1 MPEIDWN
8 SENTRVLC
16 MLFAEQVG
24 KGNRPNT
31 HLNALG
37 YTEVE
42 KGFKERAG
50 IVATKVQIK
59 NKWDK
64 LKEDFKTW
72 KKLMLRQTGTGW
84 DPIKKTIAMDD
95 EWWKK
100 ARADIPGYG
109 KFKKKGLENE
119 DDLAKCFADIT
130 TIGIDHWSP
139 HVVNVEATEN
149 YALSQHASDGSTS
162 ESSFVTTDT
171 FRDNMATSI
180 ALAWN

>member
-1 MPEIDWN
+1 
-8 SENTRVLC
+8 

-42 KGFKERAG
+42 KGFKERTG

-64 LKEDFKTW
+64 LKEDFKAW

-100 ARADIPGYG
+100 ARAVSW
-109 KFKKKGLENE
+109 FKN
-119 DDLAKCFADIT
+119 FAIFVFHMSNLLV
-130 TIGIDHWSP
+130 ILIIIC
-139 HVVNVEATEN
+139 VVLLISGHSRLWKVQKE
-149 YALSQHASDGSTS
+149 GP
-162 ESSFVTTDT
+162 
-171 FRDNMATSI
+171 
-180 ALAWN
+180 

>member
-1 MPEIDWN
+1 MLEIDWN
-8 SENTRVLC
+8 SKNTRVLC

-37 YTEVE
+37 YVEVE
-42 KGFKERAG
+42 KGFKERTR

-64 LKEDFKTW
+64 LKEDFKAW
-72 KKLMLRQTGTGW
+72 KKLMLRQTRTGW

-100 ARADIPGYG
+100 
-109 KFKKKGLENE
+109 LE
-119 DDLAKCFADIT
+119 L
-130 TIGIDHWSP
+130 
-139 HVVNVEATEN
+139 
-149 YALSQHASDGSTS
+149 
-162 ESSFVTTDT
+162 
-171 FRDNMATSI
+171 
-180 ALAWN
+180 

>member
-37 YTEVE
+37 YTEVG
-42 KGFKERAG
+42 KGFKEKTG
-50 IVATKVQIK
+50 IVVTKVQIK

-64 LKEDFKTW
+64 LKEDFKAW
-72 KKLMLRQTGTGW
+72 KKLMLRQIGTGW

-100 ARADIPGYG
+100 TRAVSW
-109 KFKKKGLENE
+109 FKI
-119 DDLAKCFADIT
+119 FAIFVFHMT
-130 TIGIDHWSP
+130 NLMVILIIIC
-139 HVVNVEATEN
+139 VV
-149 YALSQHASDGSTS
+149 LLISGH
-162 ESSFVTTDT
+162 
-171 FRDNMATSI
+171 FR
-180 ALAWN
+180 LWKVQKEGP

>member
-42 KGFKERAG
+42 KGFKEKTR
-50 IVATKVQIK
+50 IVVTKVQIK

-64 LKEDFKTW
+64 LKEDFKAW

-100 ARADIPGYG
+100 ARAVSW
-109 KFKKKGLENE
+109 FKIFAIFVLHMTKSGLWNSYNNTCCS
-119 DDLAKCFADIT
+119 AYFR
-130 TIGIDHWSP
+130 
-139 HVVNVEATEN
+139 
-149 YALSQHASDGSTS
+149 
-162 ESSFVTTDT
+162 T
-171 FRDNMATSI
+171 FRVVESLKRR
-180 ALAWN
+180 ALRMKMN

>member
-1 MPEIDWN
+1 MPKIDWN

-42 KGFKERAG
+42 KGFKEKTR
-50 IVATKVQIK
+50 IVVTKVQIK

-64 LKEDFKTW
+64 LKEDFKAW
-72 KKLMLRQTGTGW
+72 KKQMLRQTGTGW

-100 ARADIPGYG
+100 ARAVSWFKNLDI
-109 KFKKKGLENE
+109 FVLHMSI
-119 DDLAKCFADIT
+119 LLVILIIIC
-130 TIGIDHWSP
+130 
-139 HVVNVEATEN
+139 VVLLILGHSRPWKV
-149 YALSQHASDGSTS
+149 
-162 ESSFVTTDT
+162 
-171 FRDNMATSI
+171 
-180 ALAWN
+180 

>member
-1 MPEIDWN
+1 M
-8 SENTRVLC
+8 LC

-31 HLNALG
+31 HLSALG
-37 YTEVE
+37 YIEVE
-42 KGFKERAG
+42 KGFKERTG

-64 LKEDFKTW
+64 LKEDFKAW

-100 ARADIPGYG
+100 ARAVSW
-109 KFKKKGLENE
+109 FKI
-119 DDLAKCFADIT
+119 FAIFVFHMT
-130 TIGIDHWSP
+130 NLLVILYNNMCCSAYFRTFQ
-139 HVVNVEATEN
+139 VV
-149 YALSQHASDGSTS
+149 
-162 ESSFVTTDT
+162 ESSK
-171 FRDNMATSI
+171 RR
-180 ALAWN
+180 ALRMKMT

>member
-24 KGNRPNT
+24 KGNWPNT

-37 YTEVE
+37 YAEVE
-42 KGFKERAG
+42 KGFKERTG

-64 LKEDFKTW
+64 LKEDFKAW

-100 ARADIPGYG
+100 TRAISW
-109 KFKKKGLENE
+109 FKI
-119 DDLAKCFADIT
+119 FAIFVFHMT
-130 TIGIDHWSP
+130 NLLVILYNNMCCSAYFRIFR
-139 HVVNVEATEN
+139 VV
-149 YALSQHASDGSTS
+149 
-162 ESSFVTTDT
+162 ESSK
-171 FRDNMATSI
+171 RR
-180 ALAWN
+180 ALRMKMT

>member
-1 MPEIDWN
+1 
-8 SENTRVLC
+8 

-42 KGFKERAG
+42 KGFKEKTR
-50 IVATKVQIK
+50 IVVTKVQIK

-64 LKEDFKTW
+64 LKEDFKAW

-100 ARADIPGYG
+100 ARAVSW
-109 KFKKKGLENE
+109 FKI
-119 DDLAKCFADIT
+119 FAIFVFHMT
-130 TIGIDHWSP
+130 NLLVILYNNMCCSAYFRIFR
-139 HVVNVEATEN
+139 VV
-149 YALSQHASDGSTS
+149 
-162 ESSFVTTDT
+162 ESSK
-171 FRDNMATSI
+171 RR
-180 ALAWN
+180 ALRMKMT